1 MNRFKKELA
10 KRGYKMEK
18 DYPYMPFND
27 VEAIIVDSEH
37 AILFVYLFSIVLR
50 LGFDRYMNEFDV
62 AAIK

>member
-37 AILFVYLFSIVLR
+37 AILFVYLFSRVLR